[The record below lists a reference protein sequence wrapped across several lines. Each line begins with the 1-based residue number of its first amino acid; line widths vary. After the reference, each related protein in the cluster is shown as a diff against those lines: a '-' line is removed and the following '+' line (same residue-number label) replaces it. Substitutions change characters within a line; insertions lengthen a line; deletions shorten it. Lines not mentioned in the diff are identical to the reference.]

1 MPDADSSA
9 VLPSAPAPSPLQGI
23 RVVDAANMVMVP
35 SAAVVLADFGADVIK
50 LEPLHGDL
58 NRRGHLIPGMPTHP
72 EQYCFLQDN
81 RNKRSLAMDL
91 KSPDTRPI
99 FERLIETTDVFFT
112 NTRHAALTRNGLDY
126 DSLAAIN
133 PRLIFAHGTGYGNAG
148 SECNKPGFDAVCY
161 WSRSGL
167 ESSLFPIEGELGP
180 PPYGSGD
187 HPSGMTLVTAVLLA
201 LLQRDRTGKGSYVS
215 TSLLAN
221 GAWSNS
227 ITIQARLL
235 DATFPDRRPR
245 HDPINFAVVYYRASC
260 GRAFKFT
267 IIDHNATWPR
277 FCRAIDRTDMIE
289 DPRYATVETR
299 AERMGEIVEIADR
312 AFATQ
317 DLDFWRRSFAENDI
331 AFSAMPTFDEIVE
344 DEQMHSTDIFATL
357 DHPRLGR
364 VRTVDNPIQGNDLP
378 RVPTAPPPDLGQ
390 HSREILGDLGFDSA
404 EIERLVSSGAV
415 AASD

>member
-1 MPDADSSA
+1 MPDA
-9 VLPSAPAPSPLQGI
+9 PSRSTPPDPAPFPLQGI

-58 NRRGHLIPGMPTHP
+58 NRRGHFIPGMPSHA
-72 EQYCFLQDN
+72 EEYCFLQDN
-81 RNKRSLAMDL
+81 RNKRSLAIDL
-91 KSPDTRPI
+91 KSAATRPV

-112 NTRHAALTRNGLDY
+112 NTRHAALERNGLDY
-126 DSLAAIN
+126 STLAEIN
-133 PRLIFAHGTGYGNAG
+133 PRLIFAHGTGYGNDG
-148 SECNKPGFDAVCY
+148 PECNKPGFDAVCY

-167 ESSLFPIEGELGP
+167 ESILFPLEGELGP

-201 LLQRDRTGKGSYVS
+201 LLQRQRTGKGSYVS

-235 DATFPDRRPR
+235 DATFHERRPR

-267 IIDHNATWPR
+267 IIDHVATWPR
-277 FCRAIDRTDMIE
+277 FCRAIHREDLVD
-289 DPRYATVETR
+289 DPRYATAEAR
-299 AERMGEIVEIADR
+299 AGRMGEIVKLADR
-312 AFATQ
+312 VFATA
-317 DLDFWRRSFAENDI
+317 DLDHWRASFAEHDI

-344 DEQMHSTDIFATL
+344 DEQMEATDIFTAL

-364 VRTVDNPIQGNDLP
+364 VRTVDNPIQGSDLTRRP
-378 RVPTAPPPDLGQ
+378 PVAAPGLGE
-390 HSREILGDLGFDSA
+390 HSREVLADLGFDGG

-415 AASD
+415 AQA

>member
-1 MPDADSSA
+1 MTATTP
-9 VLPSAPAPSPLQGI
+9 PPLEGI

-72 EQYCFLQDN
+72 EQYCFLLDN
-81 RNKRSLAMDL
+81 RNKRSLAIDL
-91 KSPDTRPI
+91 KSPEARPV
-99 FERLIETTDVFFT
+99 FERLIESTDVFFT
-112 NTRHAALTRNGLDY
+112 NTRHAALERNGLDY
-126 DSLAAIN
+126 ASLSSIN

-148 SECNKPGFDAVCY
+148 AERDKTGFDAVCY

-167 ESSLFPIEGELGP
+167 ESTLFPMDGELGP
-180 PPYGSGD
+180 LPYGSGD

-201 LLQRDRTGKGSYVS
+201 LLQRQRTGKGSYVS

-221 GAWSNS
+221 GAWSNA

-235 DATFPDRRPR
+235 DATFHDRRPR

-267 IIDHNATWPR
+267 IIDHTATWPR
-277 FCRAIDRTDMIE
+277 FCRAIDRPDLIE
-289 DPRYATVETR
+289 DPRYASAESR
-299 AERMGEIVEIADR
+299 AARMGEIVQIADR
-312 AFATQ
+312 AFAAH
-317 DLDFWRRSFAENDI
+317 DLEHWRTAFATHDI
-331 AFSAMPTFDEIVE
+331 AFSALPTFDEIVE
-344 DEQMHSTDIFATL
+344 DDQMETTDVFATL

-364 VRTVDNPIQGNDLP
+364 VRTVDNPIQGHDLGRP
-378 RVPTAPPPDLGQ
+378 PMAPAPDLGQ
-390 HSREILGDLGFDSA
+390 HSREILADLGFGDT
-404 EIERLVSSGAV
+404 EIEQLVTSGSV
-415 AASD
+415 AESG